1 MWSFRELIPEA
12 GSKTG
17 KVYKYDISIP
27 VSKFKE
33 VTDAVRNHLK
43 ELDLVVGLPASG
55 EVARNRDKQEARV
68 IEVVGYGHFGDGK
81 FGFCFGPV
89 FFSVFPWMCSF
100 CLTIA
105 FFALLCFD
113 DV

>member
-1 MWSFRELIPEA
+1 M
-12 GSKTG
+12 
-17 KVYKYDISIP
+17 YKYDISIP

-55 EVARNRDKQEARV
+55 EVALKRDKNEAKV
-68 IEVVGYGHFGDGK
+68 IEVIGYGHFGDGK
-81 FGFCFGPV
+81 FGFYLFFP
-89 FFSVFPWMCSF
+89 FFSLFLFPF
-100 CLTIA
+100 PL
-105 FFALLCFD
+105 